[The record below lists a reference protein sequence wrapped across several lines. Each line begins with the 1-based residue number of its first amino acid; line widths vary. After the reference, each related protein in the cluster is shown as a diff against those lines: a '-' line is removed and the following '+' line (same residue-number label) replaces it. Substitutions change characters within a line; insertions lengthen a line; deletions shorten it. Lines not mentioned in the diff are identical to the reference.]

1 MTKKLLPYI
10 GLIFTFAFV
19 VGMITLEPKG
29 SRTTQ
34 SESDNLWTPVVTQS
48 DAMLEKYIDNFDGAN
63 DSVALKSRGYKLR
76 RGALCGPPG
85 TNNGWFQGNSTV
97 FSAYNGPATGYVAAN
112 YNTVSGANTIDLW
125 LISPIIDAGAGDTII
140 FYERGPTA
148 STFPDSIRV
157 HWAANGDTNASTG
170 SWVELGKFKAT
181 ITGSWQQRMFIIP
194 TASATGR
201 LAINYRVV
209 DGGPAGQNSDFI
221 GIDYLRVIGPSTVG
235 ISTTN
240 GEVPTTYALGQNY
253 PNPFNPSTNI
263 NFSLPVSGLAKL
275 VVFDVSGKVVA
286 TILNGE
292 KAAGNYTADFDA
304 SRLSSGVYFYRLE
317 SGSYSETKKMLLVK

>member
-1 MTKKLLPYI
+1 MTKKFLPI
-10 GLIFTFAFV
+10 MGLILTAAFV
-19 VGMITLEPKG
+19 IGMVTLDPNG
-29 SRTTQ
+29 SRSPNVETSFQ
-34 SESDNLWTPVVTQS
+34 EPVISQT
-48 DAMLEKYIDNFDGAN
+48 DMLEKYIDNFDGAN
-63 DSVALKSRGYKLR
+63 DSNSLKARGYKLR

-85 TNNGWFQGNSTV
+85 SNNGWFQGNSTV
-97 FSAYNGPATGYVAAN
+97 FPAYNGPSTGYVAAN

-125 LISPIIDAGAGDTII
+125 LISPVIDAGAGDSII
-140 FYERGPTA
+140 FYERGPTS

-181 ITGSWQQRMFIIP
+181 ITGSWAQRLFIIP

-235 ISTTN
+235 ITTTN
-240 GEVPTTYALGQNY
+240 GEVPTKYALGQNY

-263 NFSLPVSGLAKL
+263 NFSLPTSGVAKL
-275 VVFDVSGKVVA
+275 TVFDVSGKVVA
-286 TILNGE
+286 TLLNGE
-292 KAAGNYTADFDA
+292 KTAGNYTADFDA

-317 SGSYSETKKMLLVK
+317 SGNFTQTKKMLLVK